1 MKADNAKCRNTQPP
15 SDFVLLQEPLHPLAG
30 SAPMG
35 KGTREWPYPAALL
48 GAAAQFPGTAVG
60 VGQLEEHLCTG
71 IEGNAIP

>member
-1 MKADNAKCRNTQPP
+1 
-15 SDFVLLQEPLHPLAG
+15 
-30 SAPMG
+30 MG
-35 KGTREWPYPAALL
+35 KGTREWPCPAALL